1 MSFEHADNRPVLMD
15 PKYPTPVKTWDCGGN
30 DVGTVR
36 IMEGQMS
43 QKEIN
48 TMRTFEEGG
57 SICRIISCV
66 DNDRIYYKIETGNDT
81 AHFSDLSEEEQKIV
95 LEWLQWNVWLAKNKL
110 DGHSSYGMKHI
121 LNNRTGIYITNNQM
135 KEAMWNLGFR
145 PTKIN
150 TLNWTFKIK
159 KSSPIFQR

>member
-1 MSFEHADNRPVLMD
+1 
-15 PKYPTPVKTWDCGGN
+15 
-30 DVGTVR
+30 
-36 IMEGQMS
+36 
-43 QKEIN
+43 
-48 TMRTFEEGG
+48 MRTFEEGG

-95 LEWLQWNVWLAKNKL
+95 LEWLQWNVWPAKNKL

-159 KSSPIFQR
+159 KSSPIFQRQIMADWACRCSAVLRHTQKADGLCVGGRGGHNLCEKRIRRPVAPFP